1 MQAPEVTR
9 TDCDILIIGGGVA
22 DCYAAV
28 KAKEANPNLDVLV
41 VEKAAIR
48 RSGAAARGMDAMNV
62 VVIPGYNTVE
72 QYVESVRASS
82 MGVFDEAVT
91 RRIAEDS
98 YAALLQLEEWGV
110 EFPRDKDGRYMMAA
124 FQPKGSFIV
133 EMRGDSFKPILAERV
148 EKSGARVVER
158 TMATRLLTAKG
169 HVTGAVGYNV
179 RDGSLLVVSAKA
191 VILACGGADRVGLPA
206 TGYLHG
212 TFNCP
217 YNAGDGYSMALYAGA
232 ELVNLEYTATSAM
245 TKDFNGPGL
254 STFIRHGGV
263 MVNAL
268 GEAFLAKYSPELKE
282 RAPAGVRYQAAR
294 QEILE
299 GRGPIYF
306 RLSHLSEEKI
316 KLIEDGI
323 FTVERPTTRDF
334 LEAKGFDM
342 RRDDVEVILTETYLE
357 GGHGMSGLRINDEG
371 ETNIEG
377 LYAAGDVAANPFGF
391 LTAAL
396 VFGSVAA
403 RNAAKYI
410 AGKKSPKVDEVQV
423 ESEVRRV
430 SRLASGEIDPRQF
443 EYKTRRI
450 VNEYVQPPKSE
461 TRLKNALRYIEK
473 LRADENNLHADDPHN
488 TMKALAA
495 SAILDCVDMTTLSSI
510 ERKESRWGLMHQ
522 RVDYPKRDDAHWLG
536 YIAVTM
542 KDGRVHAEP
551 KPLKEA
557 S

>member
-1 MQAPEVTR
+1 MPKVER
-9 TDCDILIIGGGVA
+9 TNCDILIIGGGVA
-22 DCYAAV
+22 GCYAAV
-28 KAKEANPNLDVLV
+28 KAKETKPNLDVLV
-41 VEKAAIR
+41 MEKAAIR

-148 EKSGARVVER
+148 EKSGVRVVER

-169 HVTGAVGYNV
+169 RVTGAVGYNV

-217 YNAGDGYSMALYAGA
+217 YSAGDGYSMALHAGA

-268 GEAFLAKYSPELKE
+268 GEAFLVKYSPELKE

-306 RLSHLSEEKI
+306 RLSHLPEEKI
-316 KLIEDGI
+316 RLIEDGI

-334 LEAKGFDM
+334 LEAKDFDM

-396 VFGSVAA
+396 VFGAVAA
-403 RNAAKYI
+403 RNASKYI
-410 AGKKSPKVDEVQV
+410 TGKKAPKVDEAQV

-450 VNEYVQPPKSE
+450 VNEYIQPPKSE

-488 TMKALAA
+488 AMKALEA
-495 SAILDCVDMTTLSSI
+495 SAILDCVEMTTLASI

-536 YIAVTM
+536 YVAVTM
-542 KDGRVHAEP
+542 KDGKVHAES
-551 KPLKEA
+551 KPLKEE